1 MGTTETWH
9 EVGQRQLVFDR
20 SLGFFATAVSMT
32 SSAALRKLVVAHRYS
47 LRLTMF
53 DLDAPDGTPAQD
65 IFRAHFADVQQP
77 FGYIHHM
84 HARFLENDPRN
95 LLVVAWSVLDRS
107 GLQLF
112 DVLTGTV
119 VETLPMDV
127 GRGHILDMA
136 MAVTERCIAL
146 QVELTA
152 GLGTIV
158 TMMFREDAAGRW
170 CRTLHAT
177 VVRPAT
183 WYANWLSFQTPRAH
197 EPSCLLELNMCIK
210 GGLHLSGTDLPPRPL
225 AMDGDAI
232 MVTDSHDPE
241 LVQVT
246 GQDVVLVFLGSQL
259 LTVDPAATLDAE
271 GRLTATVA
279 HTFESTLMGGATYV
293 PGYGLLVLSTT
304 EDPMADPCCATLHHL
319 LRSTMTPARCT
330 WMRACVRRAR

>member
-9 EVGQRQLVFDR
+9 EVGQRQLVFDH
-20 SLGFFATAVSMT
+20 SLAFCITAVSMT
-32 SSAALRKLVVAHRYS
+32 GSAALRKLVVAHRYS

-65 IFRAHFADVQQP
+65 IFRAHFADVLQP
-77 FGYIHHM
+77 GYIQHM
-84 HARFLENDPRN
+84 QARFLENDPRN

-119 VETLPMDV
+119 VETLPMDI
-127 GRGHILDMA
+127 GHNHILDMA

-152 GLGTIV
+152 DTIV
-158 TMMFREDAAGRW
+158 TMMFRQNAAGRW
-170 CRTLHAT
+170 SRTLHAT
-177 VVRPAT
+177 VVRPTT
-183 WYANWLSFQTPRAH
+183 WSANWLSFQTPRAH
-197 EPSCLLELNMCIK
+197 EPSSLLELNMCIK

-232 MVTDSHDPE
+232 MVTGSHDPQ

-246 GQDVVLVFLGSQL
+246 GQDVVLVLLESQL

-279 HTFESTLMGGATYV
+279 HTFESSLTGGATYV

-319 LRSTMTPARCT
+319 LRSTMTPARYT